1 MLSIVQEVIAHWIA
15 ECRLMI
21 EQTRLLTLNAAHAL
35 DTLGSRAAR
44 KEVKLFLTLTFK
56 NPPKQTHINVLIS
69 YLGWTITL
77 YF

>member
-15 ECRLMI
+15 ECCLMI

-56 NPPKQTHINVLIS
+56 TTKQTHINVLIS